1 MPLANLRHSVFIP
14 SQPVLGSLGTGIVRC
29 QCEPT
34 EFLADMAGPQSPRPA
49 EHSEHSGEEK
59 LHIRLVCTGLKSS
72 ELSRHAWI
80 LGSVCGRPLLPLI
93 SYGFYRAR

>member
-80 LGSVCGRPLLPLI
+80 LGSVCGRRFSL
-93 SYGFYRAR
+93 